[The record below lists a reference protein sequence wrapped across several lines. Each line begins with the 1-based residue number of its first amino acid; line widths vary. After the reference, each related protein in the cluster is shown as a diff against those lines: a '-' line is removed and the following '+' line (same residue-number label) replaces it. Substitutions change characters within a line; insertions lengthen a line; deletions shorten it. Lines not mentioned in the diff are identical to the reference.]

1 MARTGSSRPT
11 LWMCVAAGQES
22 VEIMATGRVIRF
34 DETKGYGFI
43 APTDGGEDVFVHA
56 NELIDRG
63 LRISA
68 GTKVG
73 FRVLEG
79 DRGLKAYDVQI
90 IEEDQPPA
98 QAINGPLAPSSSHLA
113 EPALRGRTAAEDELC
128 EVFPEAEFVQQIT
141 DLLLTAAPQLTG
153 ATIVELRGHLL
164 QFARKNGWVE

>member
-1 MARTGSSRPT
+1 M
-11 LWMCVAAGQES
+11 V
-22 VEIMATGRVIRF
+22 MATGRVIRF

-79 DRGLKAYDVQI
+79 DRGLKAYDVEV
-90 IEEDQPPA
+90 IEEDQPPVSA
-98 QAINGPLAPSSSHLA
+98 QATNDPLMPNGTHSA
-113 EPALRGRTAAEDELC
+113 EPALRGRAAAEDELC

-141 DLLLTAAPQLTG
+141 DLLLVAAPQLTG
-153 ATIVELRGHLL
+153 ATIVELRRHLL

>member
-1 MARTGSSRPT
+1 MV
-11 LWMCVAAGQES
+11 MV
-22 VEIMATGRVIRF
+22 TGRVIRF
-34 DETKGYGFI
+34 DEVKGYGFI
-43 APTDGGEDVFVHA
+43 APSDGGEDVFVHA
-56 NELIDRG
+56 NELADRG

-68 GTKVG
+68 GTKVE

-90 IEEDQPPA
+90 IDEDQQPVYSASA
-98 QAINGPLAPSSSHLA
+98 QAAGDPMAANGSYPA
-113 EPALRGRTAAEDELC
+113 EAALRGRTAAEDELC

-141 DLLLTAAPQLTG
+141 DLLLAAAPQLTG

>member
-1 MARTGSSRPT
+1 M
-11 LWMCVAAGQES
+11 V
-22 VEIMATGRVIRF
+22 MATGRVIRF

-68 GTKVG
+68 GTRVG

-79 DRGLKAYDVQI
+79 DRGLKAYDVEV
-90 IEEDQPPA
+90 IEEDQPPVSA
-98 QAINGPLAPSSSHLA
+98 QATNDPLMPNGTHSA
-113 EPALRGRTAAEDELC
+113 EPALRGRAAAEDELC
-128 EVFPEAEFVQQIT
+128 EVFPEVEFVQQIT

>member
-1 MARTGSSRPT
+1 MI
-11 LWMCVAAGQES
+11 V
-22 VEIMATGRVIRF
+22 MATGRVIRF

-79 DRGLKAYDVQI
+79 DRGLKAYDVEV
-90 IEEDQPPA
+90 IEEDQPPVSA
-98 QAINGPLAPSSSHLA
+98 QATNDPLMPNGTHSA
-113 EPALRGRTAAEDELC
+113 EPALRGRAAAEDELC

-141 DLLLTAAPQLTG
+141 DLLLVAAPQLTG
-153 ATIVELRGHLL
+153 ATIVELRRHLL

>member
-1 MARTGSSRPT
+1 M
-11 LWMCVAAGQES
+11 V
-22 VEIMATGRVIRF
+22 MATGRVIRF

-43 APTDGGEDVFVHA
+43 APSDGGEDVFVHA

-79 DRGLKAYDVQI
+79 DRGLKAYDVQV
-90 IEEDQPPA
+90 IEEGQPPVPA
-98 QAINGPLAPSSSHLA
+98 QAMNGPLAPNGSHPA
-113 EPALRGRTAAEDELC
+113 ESALRGRAAAEDELC

>member
-1 MARTGSSRPT
+1 MV
-11 LWMCVAAGQES
+11 MV
-22 VEIMATGRVIRF
+22 TGRVIRF
-34 DETKGYGFI
+34 DEVKGYGFI
-43 APTDGGEDVFVHA
+43 APSDGGEDVFVHA
-56 NELIDRG
+56 NELADRG

-68 GTKVG
+68 GTKVE

-90 IEEDQPPA
+90 IDEGQQPAYSASAQPVGDPMVANGSFPEEA
-98 QAINGPLAPSSSHLA
+98 
-113 EPALRGRTAAEDELC
+113 ALRGRTAAEDELC

-141 DLLLTAAPQLTG
+141 DLLLAAAPQLTG

>member
-1 MARTGSSRPT
+1 M
-11 LWMCVAAGQES
+11 LWVWITVRWRA
-22 VEIMATGRVIRF
+22 VIVMATGRVIRF

-43 APTDGGEDVFVHA
+43 APSDGGEDVFVHA

-79 DRGLKAYDVQI
+79 DRGLKAYDVQV
-90 IEEDQPPA
+90 IEEGQPPVPA
-98 QAINGPLAPSSSHLA
+98 QAMNGPLAPNGSHPA
-113 EPALRGRTAAEDELC
+113 ESALRGRAAAEDELC

>member
-1 MARTGSSRPT
+1 M
-11 LWMCVAAGQES
+11 V
-22 VEIMATGRVIRF
+22 MATGRVIRF
-34 DETKGYGFI
+34 DEIKGYGFI
-43 APTDGGEDVFVHA
+43 APSDGGEDVFVHA

-90 IEEDQPPA
+90 IDEDQSRAHSAPA
-98 QAINGPLAPSSSHLA
+98 PAIDGSVASNGSHPA
-113 EPALRGRTAAEDELC
+113 EPALRGRATAEDELC

-153 ATIVELRGHLL
+153 ATIVELRGRLL

>member
-1 MARTGSSRPT
+1 M
-11 LWMCVAAGQES
+11 V
-22 VEIMATGRVIRF
+22 MATGRVIRF

-43 APTDGGEDVFVHA
+43 APSDGGEDVFVHA

-68 GTKVG
+68 GTRVG

-79 DRGLKAYDVQI
+79 DRGLKAYDVEV
-90 IEEDQPPA
+90 IEEDQPPVSA
-98 QAINGPLAPSSSHLA
+98 QATNDPLMPNGTHSA
-113 EPALRGRTAAEDELC
+113 EPALRGRAAAEDELC

-141 DLLLTAAPQLTG
+141 DLLLVAAPQLTG
-153 ATIVELRGHLL
+153 ATIVELRRHLL

>member
-1 MARTGSSRPT
+1 MI
-11 LWMCVAAGQES
+11 V
-22 VEIMATGRVIRF
+22 MATGRVIRF

-43 APTDGGEDVFVHA
+43 APSDGGEDVFVHA

-68 GTKVG
+68 GTRVG

-79 DRGLKAYDVQI
+79 DRGLKAYDVEV
-90 IEEDQPPA
+90 IEEDQPPVSA
-98 QAINGPLAPSSSHLA
+98 QATNDPLMPNGTHSA
-113 EPALRGRTAAEDELC
+113 EPALRGRAAAEDELC

>member
-1 MARTGSSRPT
+1 
-11 LWMCVAAGQES
+11 
-22 VEIMATGRVIRF
+22 MATGRVIRF

-79 DRGLKAYDVQI
+79 DRGLKAYDVEV
-90 IEEDQPPA
+90 IEEDQPPVSA
-98 QAINGPLAPSSSHLA
+98 QATNDPLMPNGTHSA
-113 EPALRGRTAAEDELC
+113 EPALRGRAAAEDELC

-141 DLLLTAAPQLTG
+141 DLLLVAAPQLTG
-153 ATIVELRGHLL
+153 ATIVELRRHLL

>member
-1 MARTGSSRPT
+1 
-11 LWMCVAAGQES
+11 
-22 VEIMATGRVIRF
+22 MATGRVIRF

-43 APTDGGEDVFVHA
+43 APSDGGEDVFVHA

-68 GTKVG
+68 GTRVG

-79 DRGLKAYDVQI
+79 DRGLKAYDVEV
-90 IEEDQPPA
+90 IEEDQPPVSA
-98 QAINGPLAPSSSHLA
+98 QATNDPLMPNGTHSA
-113 EPALRGRTAAEDELC
+113 EPALRGRAAAEDELC

-141 DLLLTAAPQLTG
+141 DLLLVAAPQLTG
-153 ATIVELRGHLL
+153 ATIVELRRHLL